1 MPSVSPPLMGTVD
14 PLLSGVDGNGGSC
27 IAGADGN
34 GARESQ
40 RLIVMAELTSQGL
53 MGMVD
58 PA

>member
-14 PLLSGVDGNGGSC
+14 PLLWGADGNGGSS